1 MRIVSHS
8 SGPDHDRVA
17 FEFVITLFFF
27 FASFWFL
34 SSRFLLLEAP
44 KKSRHLIVTPSVGRG
59 VSRWKAAKS
68 AGIELILARAVGA
81 KISHHPCSSTPE
93 HVSVFSALFR
103 FGSIFSP
110 LRQLL
115 FRVPLAASLRF
126 GARRIYISRGSRFGN
141 DFPNDDDDDGM
152 LLTARNIYQGPR
164 WRVAASSTA
173 SNFRVLFL
181 LFALVFAG
189 AEVGGQP
196 TQSASGNSSPV
207 RTVMDLMEVMLN
219 RDILDMLANGGYDF
233 RQPARIFLPPKF
245 YSSTLLDRGHMSPEE
260 ILSAL
265 SAPLQ
270 SRQLP
275 SGGGEGVASIF
286 STPSLPSSSSSS
298 SSSSQRSSSSP
309 SIGGNADQQK
319 APAGADSD
327 GPGNGNG
334 FNFGGKEQVVVLD
347 APDGSRINLI
357 SYSDSKVTSPAT
369 GGFGAGA
376 NKGRDTPAKT
386 VGLKSKPAAN
396 RQQRPLTS
404 SITDQTVS
412 PNVARSL
419 PSSGLR
425 FATNG
430 RSSSPSSGGGSS
442 TDRLRSALPGEPDVD
457 YPIFGSVPETTFS
470 CDKRHHGYYAD
481 VEARCQVFRVCA
493 NTDSTGRG
501 FAFLCPNGTLFNQRH
516 LVCDWYT
523 NVRCADSEN
532 FYHVNEDIGR
542 MVANDGRP
550 MVSENRREMMNV
562 VMSMVTYPMRSLMEQ
577 MDGVGVLEERFGP
590 GVVARPVLPATPAAD
605 LPRAAQPIGPTTNL
619 APVRTELEP
628 PLTEVREPGP
638 VNNYAPVG
646 SPALSPSKPA
656 YPSQVYTPRVDDVY
670 VSSLGTLSTDPDSG
684 FDPVRSTFLTR
695 TGLTPTRT
703 PQTGTY
709 PTSGYAGL
717 QQTNRV
723 SGENPS
729 VLSKPGPS
737 SVQLIKADLV
747 KTWNGPGSSPV
758 QQATPLRL
766 APVLQSLPQPIFP
779 PAEPQRFIERFPQL
793 KTRQEQELLAPTGV
807 LPPTSFSRTVTTGQ
821 QQQQPGNRFPV
832 SQVTYPQH
840 RFSPVSKVLA
850 VQKVTVQP
858 EYPYQTSRGSFAGQG
873 VPSRAVVPVQRPLG
887 GHVSSE
893 NLYQTSGVSSESTFV
908 QQPTHVP
915 QANFYQTAS
924 PAATGFVPAGF
935 VNPAYD
941 GGSISQ
947 RYDSNVQQVP
957 SVYPQTFPNSNF
969 QLRRNDGPQPVRGG
983 GSLLKRKKSV
993 LVQVVPSLS
1002 FYFNNA
1008 EEKRAYYE
1016 ALRRGLFDARR

>member
-1 MRIVSHS
+1 
-8 SGPDHDRVA
+8 
-17 FEFVITLFFF
+17 
-27 FASFWFL
+27 
-34 SSRFLLLEAP
+34 LLLPFAIFIPDVSDFVSSSE
-44 KKSRHLIVTPSVGRG
+44 GRCVLCG
-59 VSRWKAAKS
+59 
-68 AGIELILARAVGA
+68 
-81 KISHHPCSSTPE
+81 SSQPNGRKNGKLTNL
-93 HVSVFSALFR
+93 SK
-103 FGSIFSP
+103 
-110 LRQLL
+110 LL

-152 LLTARNIYQGPR
+152 LLTASNIYRGPR

-181 LFALVFAG
+181 LFTLVSAG
-189 AEVGGQP
+189 AEVEGQP

-298 SSSSQRSSSSP
+298 SSQRSSSSP

-376 NKGRDTPAKT
+376 NKGRDTPDKT

-425 FATNG
+425 SATNG

-550 MVSENRREMMNV
+550 MVSDNRREMMNV

-628 PLTEVREPGP
+628 PLTTVREPGP

-709 PTSGYAGL
+709 PSSGYAGL

-723 SGENPS
+723 SGE
-729 VLSKPGPS
+729 
-737 SVQLIKADLV
+737 
-747 KTWNGPGSSPV
+747 
-758 QQATPLRL
+758 
-766 APVLQSLPQPIFP
+766 
-779 PAEPQRFIERFPQL
+779 

-840 RFSPVSKVLA
+840 RFSP
-850 VQKVTVQP
+850 
-858 EYPYQTSRGSFAGQG
+858 
-873 VPSRAVVPVQRPLG
+873 
-887 GHVSSE
+887 
-893 NLYQTSGVSSESTFV
+893 
-908 QQPTHVP
+908 
-915 QANFYQTAS
+915 ANFYQTTS

-935 VNPAYD
+935 GSPAYD
-941 GGSISQ
+941 GGSIFQ

-1016 ALRRGLFDARR
+1016 ALQRGLFDARR